1 MWSRIS
7 CFLIILVVA
16 SSCKTKKKISI
27 PTGSTPTELSAAQAS
42 TIKSFELSNL
52 DFYTFSG
59 KAKTRI
65 EMGDNT
71 HDVTLNLRMEKDKAI
86 WISVTA
92 TLGVEV
98 ARILITPDSIKL
110 LNKFQ
115 GEYLAKPF
123 DYVHRYS
130 NKGVTFGMLQ
140 DLLMAN
146 VSPNLLRTD
155 QVQVAS
161 AQDEFIVVGIKD
173 DLSYQYRLNRA
184 NRPFSLILQRIGVNQ
199 NLEAYYN
206 DFIKTAGYNF
216 PQTMTLNITGDYAGL
231 KAQMSFGKVEFNE
244 KIEMPFTV
252 SSRYKVVE

>member
-7 CFLIILVVA
+7 YILIIVLLA
-16 SSCKTKKKISI
+16 SACKTKKKINI
-27 PTGSTPTELSAAQAS
+27 PVGEQPKELSAAQAS

-52 DFYTFSG
+52 DFHSFSG

-65 EMGDNT
+65 ELGET
-71 HDVTLNLRMEKDKAI
+71 GQDVTLNLRMQRDKAI
-86 WISVTA
+86 WVSVTA

-98 ARILITPDSIKL
+98 ARLLITPDSIKV

-123 DYVHRYS
+123 NYIHRYT
-130 NKGVTFGMLQ
+130 NKGVDFTMLQ

-146 VSPNLLRTD
+146 VSPTLLRTD

-161 AQDEFIVVGIKD
+161 AQDEFIVVGIKE
-173 DLSYQYRLNRA
+173 DLSYQYRLNKN
-184 NRPFSLILQRIGVNQ
+184 NRPFSLILQRIGANQ

-206 DFIKTAGYNF
+206 DFVKTTGYNF
-216 PQTMTLNITGDYAGL
+216 PQTMTLNMTGDYMKM
-231 KAQMSFGKVEFNE
+231 KAQMSFSKVEFNE

>member
-7 CFLIILVVA
+7 CFLIILVLA
-16 SSCKTKKKISI
+16 SSCKTRKKISI
-27 PTGSTPTELSAAQAS
+27 PTGTTPTALSAADAS
-42 TIKSFELSNL
+42 AIKSFELSNL
-52 DFYTFSG
+52 DFHSFSG
-59 KAKTRI
+59 KAKTKI
-65 EMGDNT
+65 EMGDNSQ
-71 HDVTLNLRMEKDKAI
+71 DVSLNLRIERDKAI
-86 WISVTA
+86 WVSVTA
-92 TLGVEV
+92 LLGVEV
-98 ARILITPDSIKL
+98 ARILITPDSIKV

-123 DYVHRYS
+123 NYIHHYT

-173 DLSYQYRLNRA
+173 DLSYQYRLNKD
-184 NRPFSLILQRIGVNQ
+184 NRPFNFLLQRVGVNQ

-206 DFIKTAGYNF
+206 DFVKTIGYNF
-216 PQTMTLNITGDYAGL
+216 PQKITLNMTGDFMKL
-231 KAQMSFGKVEFNE
+231 KAQMSFSKVEFNE
-244 KIEMPFTV
+244 KIEMPFSV

>member
-7 CFLIILVVA
+7 CFLIILVIA

-27 PTGSTPTELSAAQAS
+27 PAGTAPTGLSAEHAS

-52 DFYTFSG
+52 DFHSFSG

-65 EMGDNT
+65 ELEET
-71 HDVTLNLRMEKDKAI
+71 SQDVTLNLRIQRDKAI

-98 ARILITPDSIKL
+98 ARVLITPDSIKI

-123 DYVHRYS
+123 DYVHRYT
-130 NKGVTFGMLQ
+130 NKGMSFSMLQ

-146 VSPNLLRTD
+146 VSSNLLRTD
-155 QVQVAS
+155 QIQVAS
-161 AQDEFIVVGIKD
+161 AQDEFIVLGIKD
-173 DLSYQYRLNRA
+173 DLSYQYRLNKE
-184 NRPFSLILQRIGVNQ
+184 NRPFSLILERIGANQ

-206 DFIKTAGYNF
+206 DFRKTAGYNF
-216 PQTMTLNITGDYAGL
+216 PQTMTLNMAGDYLKL
-231 KAQMSFGKVEFNE
+231 KAQMSFNKVEFNE
-244 KIEMPFTV
+244 KLEMPFSV